1 MLKESNYKTEV
12 VKFGDLKPG
21 DKLIGVGG
29 QPVEVTDVYEKHI
42 PESMYEIEMEDGE
55 VVQASGNHLWYCETN
70 IDVKNRDEYKRLA
83 EKFFA
88 NNEVPNKLVEDELF
102 PLQDMVQIFGS
113 DVDVIMFT
121 EKACKSLGYSSFT
134 PHLMY
139 DDKMKVAGRKEA
151 VLNYSYNDYID
162 FLKSMKKAVLE
173 DKGYFYFGEVRTTEQ
188 IANLIA
194 KGAKVNIPHKS
205 DLINPEV

>member
-88 NNEVPNKLVEDELF
+88 NNEVPNKLIEDELF

-113 DVDVIMFT
+113 DVDVIMFI